1 MKIVKHNRFII
12 ELQNFVDHD
21 LCEQIVKKIEANE
34 FYKNNECEKNLIR
47 HNKCINLSEIFT
59 FKEVDNLV
67 HGIISNAHEQ
77 YTKKCVFSQFLPYY
91 YHNLSCNYIYRYYD
105 SGDYYSW
112 HIDKE
117 NNKEYVYSY
126 VVYLN
131 DDFKGGDT
139 LFLAD
144 QLRIKPKKGSVL
156 CFPCDFTYIHKS
168 TKIKSGMKK
177 IIWTCLGKSC
187 YDNENS

>member
-21 LCEQIVKKIEANE
+21 LCEQIVKNIEVNE
-34 FYKNNECEKNLIR
+34 FYKNNECEKSLIR

-77 YTKKCVFSQFLPYY
+77 YRKRCIFSQFLPNYY
-91 YHNLSCNYIYRYYD
+91 DNLGCNYIYRYYD

-117 NNKEYVYSY
+117 NNKEFVYSY

-131 DDFKGGDT
+131 DDFEGGDT

-144 QLRIKPKKGSVL
+144 QLRVKPKKGSVL

-177 IIWTCLGKSC
+177 IIWTCLGK
-187 YDNENS
+187 